1 MFPPSSLQMEA
12 AHSSQEDIIFI
23 VTTIRISNLIA
34 KINLE
39 KGEKHI

>member
-1 MFPPSSLQMEA
+1 MFQKNMLPMEA

-23 VTTIRISNLIA
+23 VTTMRTSNLIEE
-34 KINLE
+34 IYLE